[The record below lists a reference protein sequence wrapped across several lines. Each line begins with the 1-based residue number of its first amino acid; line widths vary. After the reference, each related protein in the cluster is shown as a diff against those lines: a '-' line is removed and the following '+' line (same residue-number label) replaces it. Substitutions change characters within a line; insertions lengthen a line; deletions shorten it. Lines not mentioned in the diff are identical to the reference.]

1 MTLRL
6 ILALV
11 LILEIVVQR
20 TDGFQRIPSNRVGG
34 RARLNVRMAG
44 NDLRAGSVV
53 ALITP
58 MNADMSIDYASFVD
72 LLKWHVVEGTDG
84 AVILGTTG
92 EATMIGPEDR
102 TEIIKTAVK
111 TVAGAFPI
119 IVGTGTIQTEK
130 VIEMCQNAK
139 DCGADASLVIT
150 PYYIKPPQRA
160 LVKHFWSIADAVD
173 LPMVLYN
180 CPGRT
185 GVDMKPETVYELS
198 RHKGIVGIK
207 DATGDLERIPGMRK
221 SVGDAFL
228 IFSGEDDSG
237 CQFASPSV
245 GGDGVISVTANVA
258 PAKMHS
264 MLTLSK
270 AGQKEEAEA
279 INSELELLH
288 SRLFMES
295 NPIPVKKAV
304 NMMGRCGPA
313 IRQPLTELDISMEG
327 ALNEALVKGK
337 CLGE

>member
-58 MNADMSIDYASFVD
+58 MNSDMSIDYASFVD

-245 GGDGVISVTANVA
+245 EFI
-258 PAKMHS
+258 
-264 MLTLSK
+264 
-270 AGQKEEAEA
+270 
-279 INSELELLH
+279 I
-288 SRLFMES
+288 F
-295 NPIPVKKAV
+295 IY
-304 NMMGRCGPA
+304 
-313 IRQPLTELDISMEG
+313 
-327 ALNEALVKGK
+327 
-337 CLGE
+337 